1 MCSTLFF
8 FSAVSYSRKSRVSSS
23 RAKMGASSNSPS
35 LYGSSNDGW
44 CGPTISDEE
53 LAKLGTESEIL
64 KASNAHRNCRRLDVS
79 YTSNSNRREEKRD
92 KRRER
97 REEKR
102 REERQ
107 EKRRE
112 ERQEKRREEK
122 RIEDVLSFSPSSPPS
137 LYCLVPLL
145 LPPFLLF
152 IFLPSS

>member
-102 REERQ
+102 REE
-107 EKRRE
+107 KRD
-112 ERQEKRREEK
+112 KRREEK
-122 RIEDVLSFSPSSPPS
+122 RRETREEKRRETREEKRRE
-137 LYCLVPLL
+137 
-145 LPPFLLF
+145 
-152 IFLPSS
+152 